1 MATNKREKIR
11 DMIPLSSPTGA
22 ELMPVARNGAN
33 YKVLLSS
40 MRKFILEGIDTSI
53 RIEAVLP
60 ELPTEDIVEGVPYA
74 IGPVTVDGV
83 EQYELYIYY
92 EDKGWTNMGYLNSP
106 SLSLTDELGDSK
118 TLAMSQYG
126 VTKAL
131 QPIVMTQSQFDAL
144 VESGA
149 ITDDDTTIR
158 YIVE

>member
-1 MATNKREKIR
+1 MTQRKKFSDLEEKFSILGNEVVPLAYLGRNYRLRLRALRDYIR
-11 DMIPLSSPTGA
+11 IDIPS
-22 ELMPVARNGAN
+22 
-33 YKVLLSS
+33 
-40 MRKFILEGIDTSI
+40 SI
-53 RIEAVLP
+53 RIEEVLS

-92 EDKGWTNMGYLNSP
+92 EGKGWTNMGYLNSS

-118 TLAMSQYG
+118 TMAMSQYG
-126 VTKAL
+126 VTQAL
-131 QPIVMTQSQFDAL
+131 QPIVMTQDEYDAL